1 MSKKKYTIVIIGNG
15 KLALAWF
22 DYLKQNS
29 NVAELHFLIRSNS
42 KNKIPQTTNLHK
54 KISTIQHPVDLFILA
69 VSDRA
74 ILENARKVYNYF
86 PKSMVWHC
94 SGTHAL
100 VSLPQKQSL
109 KMVVYPMYSFN
120 GLHQTNWTQIPLF
133 TEGLNTA
140 FKKQLFYSLFN
151 KKQTHYPTSFK
162 DRQRVHLAAV
172 IAQNFSNMLL
182 IWAESQLPKSFKNKK
197 IWHPLL
203 QYWIVNLK
211 KYNPIELQTGPAVRN
226 DSWIISQHL
235 KLIPQSQLNKLYKL
249 LSNLIKKRH
258 EL

>member
-42 KNKIPQTTNLHK
+42 KNKIPQATNLHK

-74 ILENARKVYNYF
+74 ILNNARKVHNYF

-197 IWHPLL
+197 IWCEKPLVQTSVEADMIYHL
-203 QYWIVNLK
+203 METNNNHCLLIGFTHLIHVLK
-211 KYNPIELQTGPAVRN
+211 RLRKLSKTKESKRSSLNFT
-226 DSWIISQHL
+226 IS
-235 KLIPQSQLNKLYKL
+235 
-249 LSNLIKKRH
+249 
-258 EL
+258 